1 MSKTKKSLVLSC
13 LSMLLCATM
22 LIGSTFAWFT
32 DNAST
37 SVNTI
42 QAGTLD
48 IDVQYTQD
56 GENWSALDN
65 ATDLFA
71 DALWEPGHTRVVA
84 LKVTNNGS
92 LALKYQMGMNI
103 VSETEGTN
111 VYGDNFK
118 LSDYLEVSTLAQ
130 QANDSMGIGDITLSL
145 AFQGENAVG
154 YEYTNKLGEVKR
166 EAQLFSGDSHYL
178 IIKVD
183 MPETV
188 SNEANAQPVKAA
200 SIQFGINI
208 LATQLNSESDSFG
221 NSYDADAVYP
231 DIVSNQTEAND
242 AITNAADREVTL
254 TIAANKRITLD
265 SGIANGDGKSRDV
278 TFVGDGS
285 QKVDVVEKSVSAEG
299 GNLNYQRGSAFTF
312 ENVTIQAG
320 EGNFDGI
327 VCDELT
333 YKNCTI
339 RGKLTLYGKATFVNC
354 TFENN
359 MADQY
364 SIWTWGGTDVTFENC
379 TFNTNGKAILLY
391 GQGTA
396 EKPTNLVVNNCTFK
410 DRNNGVA
417 GKAAIEIGDDYNATY
432 ALTVNNTTVNG
443 FANGLNTNSKLW
455 ANKNSMPQDRL
466 NVVIDGVDV
475 Y

>member
-1 MSKTKKSLVLSC
+1 
-13 LSMLLCATM
+13 MLLCVTM

-37 SVNTI
+37 GVNSI

-56 GENWSALDN
+56 GMSWSNLDN

-71 DALWEPGHTRVVA
+71 GALWEPGHTRVVA

-103 VSETEGTN
+103 VSETMGTN
-111 VYGDNFK
+111 VYGDPFK

-130 QANDSMGIGDITLSL
+130 QANDSMGVGNITLSV

-154 YEYTNKLGEVKR
+154 YEYTNKLSEVKR
-166 EAQLFSGDSHYL
+166 ENHLLPGDSHYL
-178 IIKVD
+178 FIKVD

-188 SNEANAQPVKAA
+188 GNEANAKPGNAA

-208 LATQLNSESDSFG
+208 LATQFAYESDSFG
-221 NSYDADAVYP
+221 SSYDAEADFTDV
-231 DIVSNQTEAND
+231 VVVTEATYEAFAEAVASVEDGGTVVLPAGEYTIPASAGNKEFTVSGTKGTVIVID
-242 AITNAADREVTL
+242 TVNTNAGGA
-254 TIAANKRITLD
+254 
-265 SGIANGDGKSRDV
+265 DV
-278 TFVGDGS
+278 TFKG
-285 QKVDVVEKSVSAEG
+285 
-299 GNLNYQRGSAFTF
+299 
-312 ENVTIQAG
+312 VTIKGQEYGDYAG
-320 EGNFDGI
+320 LGNGCNVSFVDCI
-327 VCDELT
+327 INS
-333 YKNCTI
+333 KI
-339 RGKLTLYGKATFVNC
+339 SLYGENASFVNC
-354 TFENN
+354 IFNN
-359 MADQY
+359 QNDY
-364 SIWTWGGTDVTFENC
+364 SVWTWGGKDVDFIGC

-391 GQGTA
+391 GQATA
-396 EKPTNLVVNNCTFK
+396 AKPTNLVVNNCVFN
-410 DRNNGVA
+410 DHNNDTA

-432 ALTVNNTTVNG
+432 TLTVNNTTVNG
-443 FANGLNTNSKLW
+443 FDVNPNGIYTGSTIW
-455 ANKNSMPQDRL
+455 ANKNSMPTDRL